1 MRCYG
6 TMLTRRRFIQS
17 SAALGLWPERGA
29 WSAPAGEWVNDIHAG
44 LSATRVRAIHAPAS
58 QDDLRAVIARA
69 RRERRPVCIAGGRH
83 SMGSQPFV
91 TDGDLIDMRG
101 LKRVLAFERD
111 RGIIDVE
118 AGIQWPELLAY
129 LTSSQQDSQRP
140 WTFAQKQTGADRLTL
155 GGCLSANAHGRG
167 LTMKPFIGDVES
179 FVLVDARGELRT
191 CSRDQNAELF
201 RLAIGGYGLFG
212 PIYSV
217 KLRLV
222 PRTKV
227 ERIVEII
234 DVADAKRRFD
244 ERIRDGFEFGD
255 FQYSTDAG
263 SGTFLRN
270 GVFSCYRPV
279 AAETPMPAQHQELS
293 DRNWRELLYLAHADK
308 AAAYTRYSDYYR
320 STSGQLYWSDL
331 HQMSIYPDGYHV
343 EVDTAMAVKT
353 RGSEMI
359 TEIYVPRDALAA
371 FFADARRDF
380 LTHKVNVIYGT
391 VRLIERDDE
400 SFLAWARE
408 PFACTIFNL
417 HVDHAPEGMRL
428 ARAAFQR
435 LIDLGIKYGGSY
447 YLTYHKWA
455 TRRQVA
461 KCYPQFPEFLR
472 LKRKYDPEERFQ
484 SDWYRHYRLMFA

>member
-1 MRCYG
+1 MRSYAG
-6 TMLTRRRFIQS
+6 MLTRRRFIQS
-17 SAALGLWPERGA
+17 TAALGLWPARGA
-29 WSAPAGEWVNDIHAG
+29 WSAPQGEWVNDIHSG
-44 LSATRVRAIHAPAS
+44 LSATRVRAIHVPAS
-58 QDDLRAVIARA
+58 PDELSAVIAMA

-91 TDGDLIDMRG
+91 TGGEMVDMRG
-101 LKRVLAFERD
+101 LKRVLAFDRER
-111 RGIIDVE
+111 GLIDVE
-118 AGIQWPELLAY
+118 AGIQWPDLFAY
-129 LTSSQQDSQRP
+129 LTSVQQGSPRP

-155 GGCLSANAHGRG
+155 GGCLAANVHGRG
-167 LTMKPFIGDVES
+167 LKMKPFIGDVES
-179 FVLVDARGELRT
+179 FTLVDARGVVRT
-191 CSRDQNAELF
+191 CSRTENAELF

-212 PIYSV
+212 AIYSV

-222 PRTKV
+222 PRIKV
-227 ERIVEII
+227 ERIVDII
-234 DVADAKRRFD
+234 DVADAQRLFD
-244 ERIRDGFEFGD
+244 ERIRAGFVFGD

-263 SGTFLRN
+263 SDTFMRN

-279 AAETPMPAQHQELS
+279 APEIPMPAEVRELS
-293 DRNWRELLYLAHADK
+293 DSNWRALLYLAHADK
-308 AAAYTRYSDYYR
+308 AAAYKRYSDYYR

-343 EVDTAMAVKT
+343 EVDQATAAKS

-359 TEIYVPRDALAA
+359 TEIYVRRDSLAT

-380 LTHKVNVIYGT
+380 LAHQVNVIYGT

-408 PFACTIFNL
+408 PYACTIFNL
-417 HVDHAPEGMRL
+417 HIDHTREGMRL
-428 ARAAFQR
+428 AQAAFQR

-455 TRRQVA
+455 TRSQVA
-461 KCYPQFPEFLR
+461 KCYPQFPQFLR

-484 SDWYRHYRLMFA
+484 SEWYRYYRRMFA